1 MSQSGEAQGR
11 SSTADSPSNWA
22 IDAGRLCH
30 TLPRSSPQ
38 TIPMLLLLRSWARFP
53 SRSGGSSA
61 GGHDYFMLNIRDLK
75 MTQSGR
81 VLFEVASFRFN

>member
-1 MSQSGEAQGR
+1 
-11 SSTADSPSNWA
+11 
-22 IDAGRLCH
+22 
-30 TLPRSSPQ
+30 
-38 TIPMLLLLRSWARFP
+38 MLLLLRSWARFP